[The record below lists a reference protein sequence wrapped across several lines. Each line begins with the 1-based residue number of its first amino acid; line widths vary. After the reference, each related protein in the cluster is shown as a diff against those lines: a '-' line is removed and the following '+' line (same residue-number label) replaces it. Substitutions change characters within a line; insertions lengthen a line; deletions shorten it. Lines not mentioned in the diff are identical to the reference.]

1 MRVPQHIRQIM
12 TNSTWVMLGAGCMAA
27 AFVLWIM
34 QVRILEVQEVHA
46 EEEQEAQQAAR
57 PVQTEAIGLT
67 PNLGNFSYEVP
78 AMNVV
83 QRETDNGQ
91 RAAEFRGAKFVAE
104 NKKAWTLQLIK
115 VSEEDIILSY
125 LDKREDRKDFHYLR
139 LQDGK
144 NPEQYVLLYGKYNNI
159 QLAMEQLQKQSFDL
173 PATVKI
179 VPEKI
184 STYAPLVND
193 LGSDEIASGAKLR
206 DVVLTK
212 AALPKVMDLTP
223 KPAPTPIDT
232 LAGTSTTVQRKDQDG
247 NVKSTQTE
255 NSTVAAAK
263 KEVARPNPEP
273 ITQNNAPKPPP
284 KESQIVD
291 PFQ

>member
-34 QVRILEVQEVHA
+34 QVRIPEVQEVHV

-57 PVQTEAIGLT
+57 PVQAEAIGLT
-67 PNLGNFSYEVP
+67 SNLGNFSYEVP

-104 NKKAWTLQLIK
+104 NKKAWTLQLMK

-125 LDKREDRKDFHYLR
+125 LDKREDRKDFRYLR

-212 AALPKVMDLTP
+212 AALPKVMDLIP

-263 KEVARPNPEP
+263 KEVARPNPEST
-273 ITQNNAPKPPP
+273 TQNNAPKPPP